1 MTFELKSQEEMQQHP
16 IDTCRIKGCWG
27 EAEVLWSGKEG
38 PIIDVC
44 VEHRKRLSEEA
55 SNVRF

>member
-1 MTFELKSQEEMQQHP
+1 MAFELKSQEEMQQHP

-27 EAEVLWSGKEG
+27 EAEVLWSDKEG

-55 SNVRF
+55 SNV